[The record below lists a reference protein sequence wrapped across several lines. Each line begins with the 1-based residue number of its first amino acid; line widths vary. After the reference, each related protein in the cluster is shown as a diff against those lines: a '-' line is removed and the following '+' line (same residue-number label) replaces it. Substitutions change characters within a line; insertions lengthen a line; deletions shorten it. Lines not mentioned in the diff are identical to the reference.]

1 MEKPKERSKKNKK
14 PYHFKKSDLDLDEY
28 KKEIRDQSPGYLVER
43 AIIVLKTSRQL
54 HLYVILQ
61 VLAACLGFGQIMM
74 SIGILWMFYV
84 NTSTRARKSGEKS
97 AYSIFNENVEAIE
110 GATQMEYLER
120 ELRRQLY

>member
-43 AIIVLKTSRQL
+43 AIGVLKTSRQF

-74 SIGILWMFYV
+74 SIGMYTTHPLISREEHPV
-84 NTSTRARKSGEKS
+84 SPRAGW
-97 AYSIFNENVEAIE
+97 
-110 GATQMEYLER
+110 GADLPR
-120 ELRRQLY
+120 